1 MDLSAG
7 DREPVFWTW
16 RDLLVA
22 AGLAVPLF
30 VAAGLLTGIAMHV
43 IPGKPPRAVQLLV
56 PQFVGFAAALVPI
69 AFMFRVR
76 YDRPLWQSV
85 NLQIPREEWHRS
97 FFAGIGLATLVMVI
111 AVLLDPPRIHS
122 PLQELMDDPAS
133 APYLAVAAVT
143 LAPLFEELFFRG
155 LLQPLL
161 VRDLGVIVGIV
172 LSALP
177 FALLHGP
184 EFAWSWRHV
193 LLIAIAGMGFALKR
207 HLSGSLGAA
216 MVTHSA
222 YNAVITTG
230 HLLGRNLIDG

>member
-1 MDLSAG
+1 MDLSPA
-7 DREPVFWTW
+7 DREPPFWAW

-22 AGLAVPLF
+22 AGLAIPLF
-30 VAAGLLTGIAMHV
+30 IAAGLLTGLVVQA
-43 IPGKPPRAVQLLV
+43 IPGDAPKAVQLLV
-56 PQFVGFAAALVPI
+56 PQFAGFAAALIPI
-69 AFMFRVR
+69 MFMFRVR
-76 YDRPLWQSV
+76 YDRPLWQSI
-85 NLQIPREEWHRS
+85 NLHLPRGEWYRS
-97 FFAGIGLATLVMVI
+97 LFAGVGLATLVMVT
-111 AVLLDPPRIHS
+111 AVVMHPPRIQS
-122 PLQELMDDPAS
+122 PLQELMNDPRS

-161 VRDLGVIVGIV
+161 VRDLGVIMGIG
-172 LSALP
+172 LSAMP

-193 LLIAIAGMGFALKR
+193 LLIAIAGTGFAIKR
-207 HLSGSLGAA
+207 HTSGSLGAA

>member
-1 MDLSAG
+1 MDLSAA
-7 DREPVFWTW
+7 DRERPFWTW

-30 VAAGLLTGIAMHV
+30 IAAGLLTGLAMHL
-43 IPGKPPRAVQLLV
+43 IPGKPPKAVQMLV
-56 PQFVGFAAALVPI
+56 PQFIGFAAALIPV

-85 NLQIPREEWHRS
+85 NLPMPRGEWYRS
-97 FFAGIGLATLVMVI
+97 LSAGIGLATLVMVT
-111 AVLLDPPRIHS
+111 AVLLHPPRIQS
-122 PLQELMDDPAS
+122 PLQELMNDPAS

-161 VRDLGVIVGIV
+161 VRDLGVVVGIV

-184 EFAWSWRHV
+184 EFSWSWRHV
-193 LLIAIAGMGFALKR
+193 LLIAIAGMGFAIKR
-207 HLSGSLGAA
+207 HTSGSVGAA

-230 HLLGRNLIDG
+230 HLLGRNLVDG